1 MLVKNIDMLCTKL
14 EVKKSKEG
22 NQYLMISLLDMLS
35 GDLFDIVER
44 DNLELLSKLAIM
56 NKYNVNLKI
65 SSGKYG
71 LNIKLDGVNDNLGS
85 V

>member
-44 DNLELLSKLAIM
+44 DNLELLSKVTIM
-56 NKYNVNLKI
+56 HKYNVNLKI
-65 SSGKYG
+65 SSGRYG
-71 LNIKLDGVNDNLGS
+71 LNIKLDSINDSLGC